1 MLSIERLEKLKRY
14 FTLYINTA
22 IDTNDDKFAA
32 EQKYI
37 KALEK
42 RLVKLEK
49 IEEKLDHYRF
59 EREVKLQNSSK
70 KTKNYS
76 IAGPN
81 IKG

>member
-1 MLSIERLEKLKRY
+1 M
-14 FTLYINTA
+14 
-22 IDTNDDKFAA
+22 
-32 EQKYI
+32 
-37 KALEK
+37 
-42 RLVKLEK
+42 VKLEK